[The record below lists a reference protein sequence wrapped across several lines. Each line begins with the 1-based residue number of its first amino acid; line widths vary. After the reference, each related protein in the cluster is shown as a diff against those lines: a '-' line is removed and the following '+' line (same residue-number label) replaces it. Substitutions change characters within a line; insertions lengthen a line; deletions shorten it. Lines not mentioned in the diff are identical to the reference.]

1 MATVTNWLTSLL
13 FMTLASVF
21 SVCVNA
27 ANIEIVTVEAEGHG
41 KTRDIA
47 INEALRAAVARV
59 NGLSVTS
66 NTRTISGSSSLQTE
80 SSSQGVAVVAARV
93 DAQGAGLA
101 ETRQYEEGETPP
113 AAEVTDV
120 SLATTAR
127 MQGVAVSATAMKSNQ
142 KTTFDASQK
151 DISAKTGGQIKTY
164 EILHTDQ
171 TPDGFVVKVLASIA
185 KLKLSAETNR
195 TRLAVVPFRVK
206 ITGLNAQEFERQF
219 TQTLVNLLT
228 QSRKFA
234 VLDRD
239 YINEQGVELDR
250 LQAGEVPIDEM
261 AKLGSKLA
269 TDFLLVGSIN
279 DVVSRKRTVV
289 MKSTGKE
296 IPMVDQ
302 GTQLSYRLIEAATG
316 QVKFS
321 DSYDN
326 VKTSQGSSISIV
338 SMAKK
343 AGSAVAQNILLNF
356 FPIIVEA
363 VEGDTLV
370 LGQGGNTLRQG
381 QMFTLVQYG
390 NEVFDSYTKESL
402 GRTENNVGTVEV
414 VEVHSKQSRARIV
427 KSSIDMSSAFK
438 PQEFIVRLLP
448 TKSTSINKTEQINK
462 VKSDASERIKK
473 LKSVSDDDW

>member
-1 MATVTNWLTSLL
+1 
-13 FMTLASVF
+13 
-21 SVCVNA
+21 
-27 ANIEIVTVEAEGHG
+27 
-41 KTRDIA
+41 
-47 INEALRAAVARV
+47 
-59 NGLSVTS
+59 
-66 NTRTISGSSSLQTE
+66 
-80 SSSQGVAVVAARV
+80 
-93 DAQGAGLA
+93 
-101 ETRQYEEGETPP
+101 
-113 AAEVTDV
+113 
-120 SLATTAR
+120 
-127 MQGVAVSATAMKSNQ
+127 MKSNQ
-142 KTTFDASQK
+142 KTTYDASQK
-151 DISAKTGGQIKTY
+151 DISTKTGGQVKTY

-343 AGSAVAQNILLNF
+343 VGDAVAQNILLNF

-438 PQEFIVRLLP
+438 PREFIVRLLP

-462 VKSDASERIKK
+462 VKSDASKRIKK